1 MQFDIFNNIN
11 SITKADIFKLTALFD
26 YYDNY
31 IISGGSRVNILKYFI
46 DEAILNK
53 LSTEY
58 IDTLY
63 QITKELVENRIE
75 HIIETEYSETKLPKG
90 TMVKIKPKYLEP
102 KEDCIYDYENKV
114 GIITYANR
122 FGSDEFHQGWY
133 TYNVKFEGIPNVVV
147 LYRKEFN
154 IIETI

>member
-1 MQFDIFNNIN
+1 M
-11 SITKADIFKLTALFD
+11 
-26 YYDNY
+26 
-31 IISGGSRVNILKYFI
+31 
-46 DEAILNK
+46 DESILNK

-58 IDTLY
+58 INTLY
-63 QITKELVENRIE
+63 KITKELVETRIE

-90 TMVKIKPKYLEP
+90 TRVKIKPKYLEP

-122 FGSDEFHQGWY
+122 FGSNEFNQGWY
-133 TYNVKFEGIPNVVV
+133 SYNVKFEGIPNVVV

>member
-1 MQFDIFNNIN
+1 MRFDIVNNIN
-11 SITKADIFKLTALFD
+11 SITEEDISKLTALFD
-26 YYDNY
+26 C
-31 IISGGSRVNILKYFI
+31 SGNRASILKYFM
-46 DEAILNK
+46 DESILNK

-58 IDTLY
+58 INTLY
-63 QITKELVENRIE
+63 KITKELVETRIE

-102 KEDCIYDYENKV
+102 KED
-114 GIITYANR
+114 
-122 FGSDEFHQGWY
+122 WY

>member
-11 SITKADIFKLTALFD
+11 SITKADIFKLTVLFD
-26 YYDNY
+26 CYDNY
-31 IISGGSRVNILKYFI
+31 NYIINSSNRANILKYFM
-46 DEAILNK
+46 DESILNK

-58 IDTLY
+58 IDNLY

-75 HIIETEYSETKLPKG
+75 HIIETEYGETKLPKG
-90 TMVKIKPKYLEP
+90 TRIKIRLEP

-122 FGSDEFHQGWY
+122 LGSNEFEQGWY
-133 TYNVKFEGIPNVVV
+133 TYNVKFEGIPNVII
-147 LYRKEFN
+147 LYRKEFKV
-154 IIETI
+154 IEAI

>member
-1 MQFDIFNNIN
+1 MKFDIVNNIN
-11 SITKADIFKLTALFD
+11 SITEEDFFKLTALFD
-26 YYDNY
+26 CSDNRA
-31 IISGGSRVNILKYFI
+31 SILKYFM
-46 DEAILNK
+46 DESILNK

-58 IDTLY
+58 INTLY
-63 QITKELVENRIE
+63 KITKELVETRIE

-90 TMVKIKPKYLEP
+90 TRVKIKPKYLEP

-122 FGSDEFHQGWY
+122 FGSNEFNQGWY
-133 TYNVKFEGIPNVVV
+133 SYNVKFEGIPNVVV

>member
-1 MQFDIFNNIN
+1 MRFDIVNNIN
-11 SITKADIFKLTALFD
+11 SITEEDIFKLTALFD
-26 YYDNY
+26 C
-31 IISGGSRVNILKYFI
+31 SGNRASILKYFI
-46 DEAILNK
+46 DESILNK

-58 IDTLY
+58 INTLY
-63 QITKELVENRIE
+63 KITKELVETRIE

-90 TMVKIKPKYLEP
+90 TRVKIKLKYLEP

-122 FGSDEFHQGWY
+122 FGSNEFNQGWY
-133 TYNVKFEGIPNVVV
+133 SYNVKFEGIPNVVV

-154 IIETI
+154 IIEAI

>member
-1 MQFDIFNNIN
+1 MRFNIVNNIN
-11 SITKADIFKLTALFD
+11 SITEEDISKLTALFD
-26 YYDNY
+26 C
-31 IISGGSRVNILKYFI
+31 SGNRASILKYFM
-46 DEAILNK
+46 DESILNK

-58 IDTLY
+58 INTLY
-63 QITKELVENRIE
+63 KITKELVGTRIK

-90 TMVKIKPKYLEP
+90 TRVTIKPKYLEP

-122 FGSDEFHQGWY
+122 FESNEFNQGWY
-133 TYNVKFEGIPNVVV
+133 SYNVKFEGIPNVVV

>member
-1 MQFDIFNNIN
+1 MRFDIVNNIN
-11 SITKADIFKLTALFD
+11 SITEEDFFKLTALFD
-26 YYDNY
+26 CSDNRA
-31 IISGGSRVNILKYFI
+31 SILKYFM
-46 DEAILNK
+46 DESILNK

-58 IDTLY
+58 INTLY
-63 QITKELVENRIE
+63 KITKELVETRIE

-90 TMVKIKPKYLEP
+90 TRVKIKPKYLEP

-122 FGSDEFHQGWY
+122 FGSNEFNQGWY
-133 TYNVKFEGIPNVVV
+133 SYNVKFEGIPNVVV